1 MASNSI
7 PLPSMEK
14 PTEVI
19 IAGAGAI
26 GLLVACE
33 LAIKD
38 ISVLILEQEAAPVTP
53 WKNNL
58 LGFRELF
65 VPSVESFYRRGML
78 KKIFPKEDRPT
89 DFPEKKGGFQFAGH
103 FAGMVLN
110 GNNIDYSRWKEFC
123 LPGPA
128 CVPGAT
134 TLGHIE
140 NVLNERAQA
149 LGVRVVKGKG
159 VTHFDD
165 NGEMV
170 RVYAGDECFEAQ
182 WLIGCD
188 GGRSTVRKAAGIPFI
203 GTEAEFTGYA
213 VECELDNPSLLGR
226 GFNRTPRGLY
236 ITAGPTHIYAV
247 DHGTSFDR
255 SQPVTREH
263 FQSVLR
269 RISGTDVTVNKIILA
284 SSFTDRSKQAAQYK
298 KGRVLLA
305 GDSAHI
311 HPPFGAQGLNTGI
324 GDAINLGWKLAA
336 TIKGYASP
344 GLIDTYHQERFA
356 VAAKVLEWVRAQI
369 VTLRPDDH
377 GRAIANITRELIG
390 TESGSTFCIGRIW
403 GLAQRYDLGDEHPL
417 VGRSA
422 PDFELDDK
430 SRLGSKLETGCFMLV
445 DFDGSNHSIAGPIQS
460 MEPLVRYC
468 RSNTK
473 QNFGLKAMLVRP
485 DGVVAWAPAN
495 EIDIDAVKTALARWI
510 NPSEIQH
517 KFASSSQYSAAVSSV
532 PTPLTI
538 ISNIGRSMGELSAHE
553 PVKAATSTVSV

>member
-1 MASNSI
+1 MAFNSTL
-7 PLPSMEK
+7 LPSMDRN
-14 PTEVI
+14 PEVI

-33 LAIKD
+33 LAMKD
-38 ISVLILEQEAAPVTP
+38 VSVLILEREAAPITP
-53 WKNNL
+53 WKHNL

-78 KKIFPKEDRPT
+78 KKIFPKENRPT
-89 DFPEKKGGFQFAGH
+89 APPEKKGGFQFAGH
-103 FAGMVLN
+103 FAGMMLN
-110 GNNIDYSRWKEFC
+110 GNNVDYSQFQDFW

-134 TLGHIE
+134 TLGNIE

-149 LGVRVVKGKG
+149 LGVRVLKGKG

-165 NGEMV
+165 NGDTV
-170 RVYAGDECFEAQ
+170 KVYAGDECFEAQ

-213 VECELDNPSLLGR
+213 IECELEDPSLIKP
-226 GFNRTPRGLY
+226 GFNRTPTGLY
-236 ITAGPTHIYAV
+236 ICPGPTHIYAV
-247 DHGTSFDR
+247 DHGLSFDR
-255 SQPVTREH
+255 SQTITREH
-263 FQSVLR
+263 FQTVLR
-269 RISGTDVTVNKIILA
+269 RISGTDVTVNKIVLA

-305 GDSAHI
+305 GDAAHI

-356 VAAKVLEWVRAQI
+356 EATKVLEWVRAQI

-377 GRAIANITRELIG
+377 GRASTNIIRELINTDAG
-390 TESGSTFCIGRIW
+390 TTFCIGRIW
-403 GLAQRYDLGDEHPL
+403 GLTQRYDLGNEHTII
-417 VGRSA
+417 GRSA

-430 SRLGSKLETGCFMLV
+430 TRLGSKLETGCFMLV
-445 DFDGSNHSIAGPIQS
+445 DFDGSNHLIAESMQS

-468 RSNTK
+468 RSITK
-473 QNFGLKAMLVRP
+473 ENYGLKAVLLRP
-485 DGVVAWAPAN
+485 DGIVTWATAN
-495 EIDIDAVKTALARWI
+495 AIQIDAVKAALARWV
-510 NPSEIQH
+510 NPSELQH
-517 KFASSSQYSAAVSSV
+517 KFESLSQLTGASSV
-532 PTPLTI
+532 PMPLNI
-538 ISNIGRSMGELSAHE
+538 ISNIGRSMGEPLAYES
-553 PVKAATSTVSV
+553 VKAAATTVEA